1 MDLFKEFIVKKELT
15 SGEKASRT
23 FIIIACVALAASFL
37 IFTLGTILQ
46 IFGFVFA
53 ALSVYIGWQLISRFF
68 IEYEYIVTN
77 TEMDIDKITN
87 QASRKRLITVD
98 LHKDSEYGKVD
109 DSFSAGDDDTVIQA
123 YACNPD
129 LDDYYLKFTHKQYGS
144 CVLVFTPSMEIID
157 IIKPSL
163 PRNVVAKL

>member
-15 SGEKASRT
+15 RGEKTSRT

-37 IFTLGTILQ
+37 VFTLGTILQ

-53 ALSVYIGWQLISRFF
+53 ALSVYIGWQIITRFF

-77 TEMDIDKITN
+77 TDLDVDKITN

-98 LHKDSEYGKVD
+98 LHKVSEYGKVD
-109 DSFSAGDDDTVIQA
+109 DSFSTGDDDTVIQA
-123 YACNPD
+123 YACNPE
-129 LDDYYLKFTHKQYGS
+129 LEDYYLKFTHKQYGS